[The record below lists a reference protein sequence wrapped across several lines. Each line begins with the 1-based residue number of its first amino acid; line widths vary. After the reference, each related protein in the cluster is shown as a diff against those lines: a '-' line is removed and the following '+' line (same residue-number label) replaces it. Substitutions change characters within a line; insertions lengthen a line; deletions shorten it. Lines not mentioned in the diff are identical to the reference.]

1 MIKRQKMMI
10 IKIRK
15 LGNKKE
21 ISFAVSRKGIDS
33 DSILW
38 MLRNIECTGD
48 IEVIEVDWS
57 RVISVWSK
65 CLIKASQKAF
75 IEDCPGVE
83 FNEQSV
89 EVVERFS
96 FVNLVTQ

>member
-1 MIKRQKMMI
+1 MHR
-10 IKIRK
+10 RYR
-15 LGNKKE
+15 GNRGRLKQ
-21 ISFAVSRKGIDS
+21 
-33 DSILW
+33 
-38 MLRNIECTGD
+38 GD
-48 IEVIEVDWS
+48 KF
-57 RVISVWSK
+57 K

>member
-57 RVISVWSK
+57 RVISLNFW
-65 CLIKASQKAF
+65 
-75 IEDCPGVE
+75 
-83 FNEQSV
+83 
-89 EVVERFS
+89 
-96 FVNLVTQ
+96 

>member
-1 MIKRQKMMI
+1 MIKRQKMMV

-33 DSILW
+33 DSILC

-48 IEVIEVDWS
+48 IEVIGVD
-57 RVISVWSK
+57 
-65 CLIKASQKAF
+65 
-75 IEDCPGVE
+75 
-83 FNEQSV
+83 
-89 EVVERFS
+89 
-96 FVNLVTQ
+96 